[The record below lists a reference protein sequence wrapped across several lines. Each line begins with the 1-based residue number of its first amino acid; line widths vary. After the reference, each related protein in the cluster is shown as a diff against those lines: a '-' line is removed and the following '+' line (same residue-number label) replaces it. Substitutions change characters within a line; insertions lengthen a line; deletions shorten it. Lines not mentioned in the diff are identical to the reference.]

1 MKTFTGPCEDDVDA
15 GPSIFEVAII
25 CKLLPSAGFLCL
37 LPMAEVL
44 LRFVFLRLL
53 KGSAACALAC
63 ACLCAQDAPSPQGR
77 PLPLAETMFPQ
88 LAPLLQKAIQ
98 QSPRTIHS
106 NIEFLIAQENIH
118 MARSRQL
125 PQVGGFLTYSYAQ
138 DRRLDRADPLNADKL
153 FYHFSVT
160 QPVYHW
166 GALRAGTQL
175 NQVAARLA
183 ENNFAEVRRL
193 LVLEVRA
200 AYLRLVVLNA
210 TRARAAYALRL
221 AVEEERLAQEQL
233 KAGAIAPAEMLGPQ
247 TKVTQ
252 MTLDAERAEEEY
264 RFAKLSLER
273 LTGGEPLDE
282 GSIPTLVPDI
292 PYSPEQIKA
301 LAERY
306 KADPEHG
313 NFRLAAARLRL
324 DQEKLNYQVID
335 KNLKPK
341 LNLVTGLS
349 QDEVSYTGSPADR
362 ANTQSIYAGVN
373 VTWNIF
379 DGFSTSAQRR
389 ASRLRQRQL
398 ESERDDRRKESTETV
413 ESQMKQIDFTA
424 RSTAL
429 GQATLDQ
436 YNLLVK
442 KKSEDIAFGIS
453 APAELDG
460 ITIARDGVLIQA
472 MMQRSDLLGRMA
484 EFLSSI
490 GRDPALESILPT
502 SP

>member
-1 MKTFTGPCEDDVDA
+1 
-15 GPSIFEVAII
+15 
-25 CKLLPSAGFLCL
+25 
-37 LPMAEVL
+37 MADVL
-44 LRFVFLRLL
+44 LRFVFFRLL
-53 KGSAACALAC
+53 KGCAVCALAC
-63 ACLCAQDAPSPQGR
+63 ACLSGQDAPPQAQ
-77 PLPLAETMFPQ
+77 PLPLAETLFPQ
-88 LAPLLQKAIQ
+88 LAPLLRKAIQ

-106 NIEFLIAQENIH
+106 NVEFLIAQENVR
-118 MARSRQL
+118 MARARQL
-125 PQVGGFLTYSYAQ
+125 PQAGGFLTYSYAQ
-138 DRRLDRADPLNADKL
+138 DRRVDRVDPLNADKL

-160 QPVYHW
+160 QPVFHW

-175 NQVAARLA
+175 NEVAARLA
-183 ENNFAEVRRL
+183 ENNFAEVCRL

-221 AVEEERLAQEQL
+221 AVEEERVAQEQL
-233 KAGAIAPAEMLGPQ
+233 KAGAIAPAEILHPQ
-247 TKVTQ
+247 TKVKQ
-252 MTLDAERAEEEY
+252 ATLDADRAEEEY

-273 LTGGEPLDE
+273 LTGGDPLADE
-282 GSIPTLVPDI
+282 SIPILVPDV
-292 PYSPEQIKA
+292 PYLPEQVKT

-306 KADPEHG
+306 QDDPGHG
-313 NFRLAAARLRL
+313 NFRLAAVELRL
-324 DQEKLNYQVID
+324 DQEKLNYQIVD
-335 KNLKPK
+335 KALRPK
-341 LNLVTGLS
+341 LNLVTGVS

-379 DGFSTSAQRR
+379 DGYATAAQRR

-398 ESERDDRRKESTETV
+398 ENERDDRRKELMETV
-413 ESQMKQIDFTA
+413 ESQVKQIDFAA

-436 YNLLVK
+436 YNLFVR

-453 APAELDG
+453 APAEIDG
-460 ITIARDGVLIQA
+460 ITIARDSVLIQA

-490 GRDPALESILPT
+490 GRDPALESIPSPT
-502 SP
+502 P